1 MGTCIH
7 TWYIT
12 SDMESRAL
20 ADPQAVL
27 VSGVC
32 VRRAHMCFQNWLSII
47 IGAGRALDMGA
58 YTGADVLVVI
68 ICMVFM
74 LRNGHQ
80 RSS

>member
-47 IGAGRALDMGA
+47 TGAGRALDMGA
-58 YTGADVLVVI
+58 YTGADDFLVKLV
-68 ICMVFM
+68 
-74 LRNGHQ
+74 
-80 RSS
+80 

>member
-58 YTGADVLVVI
+58 YTGADGSVET
-68 ICMVFM
+68 
-74 LRNGHQ
+74 RT
-80 RSS
+80 SSYAKAQETPKG